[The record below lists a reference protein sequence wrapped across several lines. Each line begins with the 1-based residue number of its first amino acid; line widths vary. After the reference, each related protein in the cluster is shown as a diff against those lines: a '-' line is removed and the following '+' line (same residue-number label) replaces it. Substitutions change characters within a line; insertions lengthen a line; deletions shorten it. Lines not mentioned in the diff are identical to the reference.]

1 MNNQYMSIALKEA
14 KKAYALG
21 DIPVGA
27 VIVKDN
33 KVVAKAYNKK
43 NKTKDPTNHAEI
55 LAIKKAC
62 KKLGDFR
69 LEGSSMYITLE
80 PCVMCMGAI
89 LNARISKVVFGAY
102 DKESGYV
109 QSNGQLFS
117 GPTLN
122 HKCKFEGGVEAEK
135 CSKILQDFFKS
146 KRRK

>member
-1 MNNQYMSIALKEA
+1 MNKFMDEA
-14 KKAYALG
+14 YIEAEKAKRH
-21 DIPVGA
+21 DEVPIGA
-27 VIVKDN
+27 V
-33 KVVAKAYNKK
+33 VVRDGKIISRGRNMREKK
-43 NKTKDPTNHAEI
+43 QNALLHAEI
-55 LAIKKAC
+55 VALNKAC
-62 KKLGDFR
+62 TKLGSWR
-69 LEGSSMYITLE
+69 LDDCELYVTLE
-80 PCVMCMGAI
+80 PCPMCAGAI

>member
-1 MNNQYMSIALKEA
+1 
-14 KKAYALG
+14 
-21 DIPVGA
+21 
-27 VIVKDN
+27 
-33 KVVAKAYNKK
+33 
-43 NKTKDPTNHAEI
+43 
-55 LAIKKAC
+55 
-62 KKLGDFR
+62 
-69 LEGSSMYITLE
+69 
-80 PCVMCMGAI
+80 MCAGAI

>member
-1 MNNQYMSIALKEA
+1 MNKFMDEA
-14 KKAYALG
+14 YIEAEKAKRH
-21 DIPVGA
+21 DEVPIGA
-27 VIVKDN
+27 V
-33 KVVAKAYNKK
+33 VVRDGKIISRGRNMREKK
-43 NKTKDPTNHAEI
+43 QNALLHAEI
-55 LAIKKAC
+55 VAINKAC
-62 KKLGDFR
+62 KKLGSWR
-69 LEGSSMYITLE
+69 LDDCELYVTLE
-80 PCVMCMGAI
+80 PCPMCAGAI

-117 GPTLN
+117 GSTLN